1 MLGSWVR
8 APAGSQIP
16 KIDLIDFQSVRS
28 FSYPKNGL
36 PCQPRVNGFSEAFI
50 FVDILSEN
58 ERWSNPDI
66 PPLQKSPLTRLNL
79 FFHHHIYPQ
88 LLTFPT
94 PFPHENML
102 RKMRNLRKVRKIPT
116 PQKHTKIRTFKEKSY
131 FCTRIR
137 HNNRALRSRFQINEI
152 WYISQAGTER

>member
-8 APAGSQIP
+8 APAGSRNF

-28 FSYPKNGL
+28 FSYPKTGL
-36 PCQPRVNGFSEAFI
+36 PCQPRVNRFSETHI

-58 ERWSNPDI
+58 ECWSNPDI
-66 PPLQKSPLTRLNL
+66 PPFQKSPLTRLNL
-79 FFHHHIYPQ
+79 FFHHHTYPQ

-102 RKMRNLRKVRKIPT
+102 RKMRKVRKTRKIPPT
-116 PQKHTKIRTFKEKSY
+116 NGGIFPILTIK
-131 FCTRIR
+131 
-137 HNNRALRSRFQINEI
+137 NRKVLLL
-152 WYISQAGTER
+152 YPYKT